1 MRTVGG
7 WHASIGAC
15 LLTICFATSAA
26 GHPHSPFD
34 DRSKGNRDSFMA
46 LGEAIH
52 GGFGPLIAVGIRLG
66 DDAMKQLGAGPRQLD
81 VTYFTGKGAPC
92 PCIADGI
99 MLVTTASPGQGTLRV
114 STEAA
119 PEGTHGRVVIR
130 HPRSGRALE
139 YVIPASIDSLVKE
152 ASRGDPDRRWT
163 VIMGAPE
170 ERVFTRRKLE
180 AAR

>member
-1 MRTVGG
+1 MAG
-7 WHASIGAC
+7 WHASVGAL

-26 GHPHSPFD
+26 AHPHSPFD

-92 PCIADGI
+92 PCVADGI

-119 PEGTHGRVVIR
+119 RKGRT
-130 HPRSGRALE
+130 G
-139 YVIPASIDSLVKE
+139 AS
-152 ASRGDPDRRWT
+152 
-163 VIMGAPE
+163 
-170 ERVFTRRKLE
+170 
-180 AAR
+180 